1 MATRSAIAIN
11 LGEEINACYCHWD
24 GYLEGVGATLLNHY
38 TEAGKTLEL
47 IQGGD
52 ISSLGPTIGSKHDF
66 DQAAPDSET
75 TYYGRDRGE
84 TGVEVKVF
92 FDRESFH
99 SYYLGSGCEYFYY
112 MDEDENWWVKK
123 YDSGW
128 TSLDG
133 ALANLEVDNYA

>member
-11 LGEEINACYCHWD
+11 QGEEINACYCHWD

-38 TEAGKTLEL
+38 TQAQTTLEL

-84 TGVEVKVF
+84 TNVEVKVF